1 MLKFNVASAEGASR
15 KFLEMAQLDAAN
27 SMPGQLDAAD
37 STPGLFSCKTI
48 AIIRVRARVRVSIEL
63 AWHRV
68 GGIEAYPTQILAFFK
83 NYFDFFSVLILCIG

>member
-37 STPGLFSCKTI
+37 STPGLFSCKTV
-48 AIIRVRARVRVSIEL
+48 AIIRVRARVRVSIE
-63 AWHRV
+63 ACIESAASKRTRPKFWHSLKT
-68 GGIEAYPTQILAFFK
+68 ILTFLAF
-83 NYFDFFSVLILCIG
+83 

>member
-15 KFLEMAQLDAAN
+15 KFLEMA
-27 SMPGQLDAAD
+27 QLDAAD